1 MVLHTTRHK
10 IGHFGNVSP
19 SQPLGLVWKK
29 LKTNESTHSP
39 IKRNVLQ
46 HKKHRHPVRKRSRSI
61 LKGGHWWF
69 NRQPCRSISDADL
82 NEHVDGGRRGD
93 IECADATALDVV
105 GLERDARVVVADVAK
120 HEAAALVARHRHAR
134 DPLLTTRTCA
144 PAPLCTQVLS
154 TILCSQA

>member
-1 MVLHTTRHK
+1 MEKTKNQRKHAFTNQKKCTTA
-10 IGHFGNVSP
+10 
-19 SQPLGLVWKK
+19 Q
-29 LKTNESTHSP
+29 KTSKTLARFS
-39 IKRNVLQ
+39 RLL
-46 HKKHRHPVRKRSRSI
+46 RHPVRKRSRSI
-61 LKGGHWWF
+61 LKGGHNWWF

>member
-46 HKKHRHPVRKRSRSI
+46 HKKTSKTLARFSRLLRHPVRKRSRSI
-61 LKGGHWWF
+61 LKGGHNWWF

-120 HEAAALVARHRHAR
+120 HEAANVCNM
-134 DPLLTTRTCA
+134 TTIRRF
-144 PAPLCTQVLS
+144 S
-154 TILCSQA
+154 THVFRSPVSRF